1 MTASSCKECGENEY
15 NYDERLGEQV
25 CSSCGLVLILNPF
38 EETVSILGKGETS
51 PRRTNF
57 GKRNEL
63 GSYIMREEATR
74 MNKRSFYREQSRSK
88 PDTETDRSMMLLLKM
103 YLSYYN
109 VSWEIKD
116 MSWSYYKTMEHLFR
130 GWPVEK
136 RAASL
141 TYYIL
146 REQGIVCHIGNH
158 AKLTKVPKSD
168 ISKLARRVAMFQ
180 KKSNVF
186 AITNHLNQLDALLGR
201 LDRVVEYCS
210 REVERFDL
218 RYSNNMLTGSVWM
231 ASEMLGYD
239 IRQEE
244 LTGVWA
250 GSSPGLR
257 ASVKTMCELFKID
270 RKKLSDIDLDE
281 FVLGVRC

>member
-1 MTASSCKECGENEY
+1 
-15 NYDERLGEQV
+15 
-25 CSSCGLVLILNPF
+25 
-38 EETVSILGKGETS
+38 
-51 PRRTNF
+51 
-57 GKRNEL
+57 
-63 GSYIMREEATR
+63 
-74 MNKRSFYREQSRSK
+74 
-88 PDTETDRSMMLLLKM
+88 MMLLLKM

-130 GWPVEK
+130 GWAVEK

-201 LDRVVEYCS
+201 LERDIPHKVRYGITRVVEYCS

-239 IRQEE
+239 ITRRVDRS
-244 LTGVWA
+244 LGWFF
-250 GSSPGLR
+250 PGLR

-281 FVLGVRC
+281 FVLGVRPE